1 MRRFGADDANL
12 AAAGRVLE
20 TIVRGV
26 ESLLAS
32 AVPAVLALVER
43 IESLSQEPETPGHE
57 RLFAERLGQ
66 DPLRAKLSTRA
77 VHHLGQLLADET
89 NQGRRV
95 RAVIDELVKTK
106 DCSTLVIARRAKRF
120 RDECDSRGACIAID
134 RAAKKGGLSCGYA
147 EFRQLIDAACE
158 RDEGACRELGRT
170 AVLLAPHLPAKSG
183 RPISAATCIHLML
196 QTMLEHEGKNSAY
209 TYSDLERPDF
219 VDAVTQATRLA
230 LNKPR
235 FSPLRAYRLR
245 KALPQDRRKPV
256 VDPRSSA

>member
-1 MRRFGADDANL
+1 
-12 AAAGRVLE
+12 
-20 TIVRGV
+20 
-26 ESLLAS
+26 
-32 AVPAVLALVER
+32 
-43 IESLSQEPETPGHE
+43 
-57 RLFAERLGQ
+57 LGQ

-120 RDECDSRGACIAID
+120 RDECDSHGACIAID
-134 RAAKKGGLSCGYA
+134 RAAKEAGLSCDYA

-158 RDEGACRELGRT
+158 RDKGACREVGCT

-196 QTMLEHEGKNSAY
+196 LTMLEHEGKNSAY
-209 TYSDLERPDF
+209 TYSELERGDF

-230 LNKPR
+230 LSKPR
-235 FSPLRAYRLR
+235 FSPLRANRLR
-245 KALPQDRRKPV
+245 TERPQDRRKAVLNRRRP
-256 VDPRSSA
+256 A